1 MRGRMLTT
9 AGMLLAMGL
18 ALCRV
23 LPESPAQR
31 DDSRRQEA
39 RLVSDIVLNPSVDL
53 DQYNT
58 RHVGWVAG
66 QLCGVEMPG
75 LAPTRREFQQ
85 RLPGR

>member
-1 MRGRMLTT
+1 MRGRMLTA
-9 AGMLLAMGL
+9 AGLLLAMGL
-18 ALCRV
+18 ARCRV
-23 LPESPAQR
+23 LPESPARR
-31 DDSRRQEA
+31 DDFQQREA
-39 RLVSDIVLNPSVDL
+39 RVVSDIVLNPSVDL